1 VPNLAASPV
10 VLTSSGANS
19 NTLTT
24 ASFTPAD
31 GEVIVVKLATSD
43 GTLVMGAPT
52 GGSLSFGAAKVSR
65 VPGGFAGSCA
75 IYAVKVGT
83 SPGSMTLA
91 STPTGTVE
99 HSMCVE
105 RWLNAD
111 LAGTPASGSA
121 QGFSGAA
128 NSSLT
133 STGAASIVSWVSS
146 DVQSTDPATRA
157 YLSSAIEDGI
167 DDSHG
172 AANGVHYYAYQ
183 VAPSAGSQS
192 FGMSAP
198 TPTQWVIAGVEIL
211 DVPVTWT
218 FGYDVTIG

>member
-1 VPNLAASPV
+1 MPNPAASPI
-10 VLTSSGANS
+10 VLTSGGANS
-19 NTLTT
+19 NPLTT
-24 ASFTPAD
+24 GSFTPAD
-31 GEVIVVKLATSD
+31 GEVIVVKGATSD
-43 GTLVMGAPT
+43 GTLTMDTPT
-52 GGSLSFGAAKVSR
+52 GGSLTFSLIVQK

-83 SPGSMTLA
+83 SPGSMTIS
-91 STPTGTVE
+91 STPTGSVE

-111 LAGTPASGSA
+111 LAGTPASNSA

-133 STGAASIVSWVSS
+133 STGPASIVSWVAS

-172 AANGVHYYAYQ
+172 GSNGVHYFAYQ
-183 VAPSAGSQS
+183 VAPTAGSQA
-192 FGMSAP
+192 FGLSAP
-198 TPTQWVIAGVEIL
+198 TPQQWVIAGIEIL
-211 DVPVTWT
+211 DVPITWQ
-218 FGYDVTIG
+218 FGYDVQIG

>member
-1 VPNLAASPV
+1 MPNLAASPV
-10 VLTSSGANS
+10 VLTSGGANA

-24 ASFTPAD
+24 SAFTPGD
-31 GEVIVVKLATSD
+31 GEVIVVKVATSD
-43 GTLVMGAPT
+43 GTLVMGAPS
-52 GGSLSFGAAKVSR
+52 GLSFGAAKVSK

-75 IYAVKVGT
+75 IYAVKIGT
-83 SPGSMTLA
+83 SPGSITLS
-91 STPTGTVE
+91 STPTGSIE

-111 LAGTPASGSA
+111 LAGTPATNSA

-133 STGAASIVSWVSS
+133 STGPASIVSWVAS

-167 DDSHG
+167 DDAHG
-172 AANGVHYYAYQ
+172 SANGVHYYAYQ
-183 VAPSAGSQS
+183 VAPTAGTQT
-192 FGMSAP
+192 FGLSAP
-198 TPTQWVIAGVEIL
+198 TPQQYVIAGIEIL

-218 FGYDVTIG
+218 FGYDVQIG